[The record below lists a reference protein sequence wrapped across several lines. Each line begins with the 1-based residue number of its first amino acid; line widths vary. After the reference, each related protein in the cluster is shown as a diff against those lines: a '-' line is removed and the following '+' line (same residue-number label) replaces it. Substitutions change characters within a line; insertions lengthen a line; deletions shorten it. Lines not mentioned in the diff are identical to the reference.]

1 MISCSLPLA
10 SLAVLMPIGLVH
22 ASSVLFTGG
31 TIIAFDD
38 ATNDLD
44 VIRNGT
50 LLIKNDRIAGIW
62 PAGERH
68 TVPVPSD
75 VEVIDAAGKIL
86 SPGFVDTH
94 RHGWQTLYKT
104 RTSNTTILEYFVRYG
119 EYTAAGRLDA
129 EQVYISQLAGL
140 YEGLNAGTTTS
151 LDHAHHTWSDET
163 SYAGLNAS
171 FDSGA
176 RVFWAHAFHEVIN
189 YTISQQLANFRNIA
203 NDVSFENTTVS
214 LGVAC
219 DLFDT
224 VGLGSSVTAVFD
236 LAE

>member
-1 MISCSLPLA
+1 
-10 SLAVLMPIGLVH
+10 MPIGLVH

-50 LLIKNDRIAGIW
+50 LLINNDRIAGIW
-62 PAGERH
+62 PADERH

-104 RTSNTTILEYFVRYG
+104 LTSNTTISEYFARYG

-129 EQVYISQLAGL
+129 EQVYMS
-140 YEGLNAGTTTS
+140 
-151 LDHAHHTWSDET
+151 H
-163 SYAGLNAS
+163 
-171 FDSGA
+171 
-176 RVFWAHAFHEVIN
+176 
-189 YTISQQLANFRNIA
+189 
-203 NDVSFENTTVS
+203 
-214 LGVAC
+214 
-219 DLFDT
+219 
-224 VGLGSSVTAVFD
+224 
-236 LAE
+236 